1 LYDHFFQWS
10 KNGVMKKKGTND
22 GDHSGVS
29 HFAGEYILPISPL
42 SNESMKEL
50 GLPKEKHSPL
60 LQPGFYS

>member
-1 LYDHFFQWS
+1 
-10 KNGVMKKKGTND
+10 MKKKGTND

-29 HFAGEYILPISPL
+29 HFSGEYILPISPL
-42 SNESMKEL
+42 SNESMEEL